1 MHEINQMEDWEKE
14 LDNID
19 WKTMLDD
26 IHKALID
33 NLAAELGFPSYDRLE
48 HASERVFKDF
58 YVVHLSDG
66 RWAWWNPTTYA
77 KEDPLF
83 FENKADI
90 IKYIAGIL
98 NLERK
103 DWKRLEAGLAQVVQ
117 TRKCRC
123 CKYEYNPLD
132 PSRMSWDVDQDQ
144 AEFCSADCAMEYVF
158 GEMKEHFGG

>member
-14 LDNID
+14 LDSID
-19 WKTMLDD
+19 WKLMLDD

-48 HASERVFKDF
+48 QASERVFKDF

-83 FENKADI
+83 FESKAEI
-90 IKYIAGIL
+90 VKYIAGVL
-98 NLERK
+98 NLKRK
-103 DWKRLEAGLAQVVQ
+103 DWKRLEAGLDQLVQ

-123 CKYEYNPLD
+123 CHYEFNPLD
-132 PSRMSWDVDQDQ
+132 PSRMSWDVDGEQT
-144 AEFCSADCAMEYVF
+144 EFCSAECAMEVVM
-158 GEMKEHFGG
+158 GEMKEHFG